1 MRLVLSLLATGL
13 AAQLASVTVLA
24 ESDVPFRELG
34 SGYGQATTF
43 QVALG
48 DLDGDGDLDAVFAN
62 QGIYDSRVLLNDGTG
77 RFEYTD
83 QRLTRQGH
91 GVDVGDLDG
100 DGDLDLFITCAH
112 YSNRGLPSRVY
123 FNDGTGAFTES
134 DQDLGDVDISGNLVQ
149 LVDIDG
155 DGDLDAFVAY
165 LTVPRMDLV
174 SRIYLND
181 GLGSFTLSEL
191 ELPFGT
197 LFADLD
203 DDGDADAFV
212 EVSGQGYRGLANDG
226 TGAFA
231 ETWRLDDP
239 TADYSLWGAAFGD
252 VDGDG
257 HLDVLDTNGSWT
269 VAGAPVLLRAGGAG
283 GFDREST
290 DLSEIR
296 AAWPILA
303 DFDGD
308 GALDLFLSLVTDED
322 RLWLGDGTGRFVDSG
337 VRLGGN
343 DSRGAAAGDLDG
355 DGDLDLF
362 VPVYGMRGGP
372 NRVWENVSGS

>member
-1 MRLVLSLLATGL
+1 
-13 AAQLASVTVLA
+13 
-24 ESDVPFRELG
+24 
-34 SGYGQATTF
+34 
-43 QVALG
+43 VALG

-155 DGDLDAFVAY
+155 DLDAFVAY

-212 EVSGQGYRGLANDG
+212 KVSGEGYRVFAND
-226 TGAFA
+226 
-231 ETWRLDDP
+231 
-239 TADYSLWGAAFGD
+239 
-252 VDGDG
+252 
-257 HLDVLDTNGSWT
+257 
-269 VAGAPVLLRAGGAG
+269 GAG

-308 GALDLFLSLVTDED
+308 GALDLFLSLVADED

-343 DSRGAAAGDLDG
+343 GSRRVAAGYLNGGG
-355 DGDLDLF
+355 DFDLF
-362 VPVYGMRGGP
+362 VPVYGMCGGP